1 VLGLSERHAQMGALF
16 ALSFASGEDIG
27 WQYAPDRSW
36 SRVTLAPTKPVAPVT
51 STSMAMRLHGQAYA
65 RSVGVARGRLDS
77 GSATGAAF
85 AQATVRSALVDVI
98 ARP

>member
-1 VLGLSERHAQMGALF
+1 V
-16 ALSFASGEDIG
+16 
-27 WQYAPDRSW
+27 DRPA
-36 SRVTLAPTKPVAPVT
+36 APTG
-51 STSMAMRLHGQAYA
+51 STPWA
-65 RSVGVARGRLDS
+65 RRRRAAAKRVRGGILESDSLRPAVEEEAGGARDQQHPWRGRLDS